1 MFLIQVSNGLAW
13 ATAYTRMGNKQ
24 KAVVWPDFV
33 LCLLCE
39 GSSCLSELCRQ
50 KLAPFH
56 CCGKCQHIWATAP
69 RVWYLQDSEGPR
81 SGYNALLWGRQ
92 SGTAGLTHWGAES
105 RQLLSPEHSKQEMQ
119 RSAKR
124 LPSVL
129 LPLLSTPPQISSMSD
144 FVVISPS
151 RKTTS
156 SRGNAS

>member
-81 SGYNALLWGRQ
+81 SGITPCCGGGSLAPQGLLTGGPRADSCSLLNTANRKCNAQPRGCLLCFCH
-92 SGTAGLTHWGAES
+92 SSAPLPK
-105 RQLLSPEHSKQEMQ
+105 SPQC
-119 RSAKR
+119 
-124 LPSVL
+124 
-129 LPLLSTPPQISSMSD
+129 QISS
-144 FVVISPS
+144 
-151 RKTTS
+151 
-156 SRGNAS
+156 

>member
-33 LCLLCE
+33 LCLLYE

-81 SGYNALLWGRQ
+81 SGITPCCGGGSLAPQGLLTGGP
-92 SGTAGLTHWGAES
+92 S
-105 RQLLSPEHSKQEMQ
+105 LLSPEHSKQEMQ